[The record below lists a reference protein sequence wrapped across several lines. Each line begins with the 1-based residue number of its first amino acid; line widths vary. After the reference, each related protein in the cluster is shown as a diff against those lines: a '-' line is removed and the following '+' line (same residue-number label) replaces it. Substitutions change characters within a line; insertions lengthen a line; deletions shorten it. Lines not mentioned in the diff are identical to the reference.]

1 MSSMK
6 DAKDVAA
13 KPKEKNDFLY
23 YMFSVQSLFIL
34 CNLKPEDEQNVKYI
48 IMLMLI
54 LIAALFFVLFFLKF
68 YSIIAD
74 EKWKLYDASNH
85 QGRVHLVLLYK
96 LSWNK
101 SWFKH

>member
-13 KPKEKNDFLY
+13 KPKEKKDFLY
-23 YMFSVQSLFIL
+23 YMLLVQSLFIL

-54 LIAALFFVLFFLKF
+54 LIAVLFCCCYFSSKFLPTLQMKNENF
-68 YSIIAD
+68 TMQAITKQECIWYCYTDSLGI
-74 EKWKLYDASNH
+74 NH
-85 QGRVHLVLLYK
+85 G
-96 LSWNK
+96 
-101 SWFKH
+101 